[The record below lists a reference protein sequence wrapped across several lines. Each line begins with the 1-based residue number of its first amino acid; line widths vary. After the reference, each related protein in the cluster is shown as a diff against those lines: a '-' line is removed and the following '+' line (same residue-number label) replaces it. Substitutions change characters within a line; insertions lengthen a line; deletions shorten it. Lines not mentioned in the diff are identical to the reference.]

1 ESPLKLVE
9 RLAEV
14 EPHLIVLSHLPP
26 CGLTRARYLVRQLR
40 ARFAETPI
48 LVGRWGVTSDPE
60 ELAQRLTS
68 VGASQVVFQLPD
80 ARDRILQRILPARE
94 PDMAPLAIRPA

>member
-1 ESPLKLVE
+1 
-9 RLAEV
+9 
-14 EPHLIVLSHLPP
+14 VLSHLPP